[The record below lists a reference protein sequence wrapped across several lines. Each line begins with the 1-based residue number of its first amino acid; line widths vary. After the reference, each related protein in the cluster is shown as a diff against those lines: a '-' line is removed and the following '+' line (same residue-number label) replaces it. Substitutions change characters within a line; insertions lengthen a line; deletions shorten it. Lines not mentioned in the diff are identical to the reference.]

1 MCGIFAII
9 NSPNAA
15 RELYFGM
22 VHLQHRGQ
30 DACGMLTVSQ
40 KDAVP
45 KFNVMK
51 FIGHVHNNFSEEKLD
66 RLDGSMGIGHTRY
79 PTCGINDA
87 SETQPLT
94 LPSPEAVGL
103 AFNGNVVNYPSLKRE
118 LQERHGRIMSTESD
132 GEVLLNLFAVH
143 YNEKDNVQ
151 GVKAAVRKV
160 MEKAVGGYSVVM
172 QVGGKGILAFKDP
185 NGIKPMVMGR
195 RVSEEGTSY
204 AFASESVSLSA
215 IGFTDIADVKG
226 GEMVFIGTDLRVY
239 REFILPAKAAP
250 CSFEWVYFSTAE
262 SIIEGKSVY
271 DVRER
276 LGIHLAKK
284 VKALIPDERIDVVIP
299 VPDTSRTAALALA
312 NTLGVPYQ
320 EGLIKNRYIGRT
332 FIMPSQSERQDAIR
346 LKLRPIDHVIRNKN
360 VLVVDDSIVR
370 GTTSKK
376 IIQLLRSSGAARI
389 YFISTF
395 PPIRH
400 PCFYGIDFQTEKE
413 LVAHGRTRMEV
424 EKELGADR
432 LIYIEPEDL
441 KAAIG
446 LDSVCMACVDGN
458 YPTPTQDMAEMKNTR
473 EIQQKIIA
481 GRKGE
486 PK

>member
-51 FIGHVHNNFSEEKLD
+51 FIGHVHDNFSEEKLD

-195 RVSEEGTSY
+195 RVSGEGTSY

-215 IGFTDIADVKG
+215 IGFSDIA
-226 GEMVFIGTDLRVY
+226 
-239 REFILPAKAAP
+239 A
-250 CSFEWVYFSTAE
+250 
-262 SIIEGKSVY
+262 
-271 DVRER
+271 
-276 LGIHLAKK
+276 
-284 VKALIPDERIDVVIP
+284 
-299 VPDTSRTAALALA
+299 
-312 NTLGVPYQ
+312 
-320 EGLIKNRYIGRT
+320 
-332 FIMPSQSERQDAIR
+332 
-346 LKLRPIDHVIRNKN
+346 
-360 VLVVDDSIVR
+360 
-370 GTTSKK
+370 
-376 IIQLLRSSGAARI
+376 
-389 YFISTF
+389 
-395 PPIRH
+395 
-400 PCFYGIDFQTEKE
+400 
-413 LVAHGRTRMEV
+413 
-424 EKELGADR
+424 
-432 LIYIEPEDL
+432 
-441 KAAIG
+441 
-446 LDSVCMACVDGN
+446 
-458 YPTPTQDMAEMKNTR
+458 
-473 EIQQKIIA
+473 
-481 GRKGE
+481 
-486 PK
+486 